1 MGIDIFVPDCFLGL
15 GNFYIKRRNMTK
27 EEIIAMAQEAQ
38 MPFYWRTGEITYLDK
53 LERFAA
59 LVASAEREKVATWMM
74 QCGYAT
80 GHGDT
85 IEDLLKELD
94 WQAKEIE
101 RSMCVQIVESEA
113 MQYAEP
119 VWAFEIVND
128 IKTRGQA

>member
-1 MGIDIFVPDCFLGL
+1 MNREEVIKLAKQSGLFVELVLERD
-15 GNFYIKRRNMTK
+15 
-27 EEIIAMAQEAQ
+27 
-38 MPFYWRTGEITYLDK
+38 LDW

-101 RSMCVQIVESEA
+101 RSMCVQIVEDEA

-128 IKTRGQA
+128 IKARGSHD

>member
-1 MGIDIFVPDCFLGL
+1 MNREEVIKLARQSGLFVELVLERD
-15 GNFYIKRRNMTK
+15 
-27 EEIIAMAQEAQ
+27 
-38 MPFYWRTGEITYLDK
+38 LDW

-59 LVASAEREKVATWMM
+59 LVASAEREKVAAWMM

-128 IKTRGQA
+128 IKARGKA

>member
-1 MGIDIFVPDCFLGL
+1 MNREEVIKLAKQSGLFVELVLERD
-15 GNFYIKRRNMTK
+15 
-27 EEIIAMAQEAQ
+27 
-38 MPFYWRTGEITYLDK
+38 LDW

-128 IKTRGQA
+128 IKARGSHD

>member
-1 MGIDIFVPDCFLGL
+1 MNREDI
-15 GNFYIKRRNMTK
+15 IR
-27 EEIIAMAQEAQ
+27 MALETGC
-38 MPFYWRTGEITYLDK
+38 WETDTGELVTDEIQLG
-53 LERFAA
+53 RFAA

-101 RSMCVQIVESEA
+101 RSMCVQIVEDEA

-128 IKTRGQA
+128 IKARGDKHD

>member
-1 MGIDIFVPDCFLGL
+1 MNKEDI
-15 GNFYIKRRNMTK
+15 IR
-27 EEIIAMAQEAQ
+27 MAQEAQ

-53 LERFAA
+53 LERFAT
-59 LVASAEREKVATWMM
+59 LVASAEREKVAAWMM

-94 WQAKEIE
+94 WQAKERE
-101 RSMCVQIVESEA
+101 REACIKIVEDEA

-128 IKTRGQA
+128 IKARGQA